1 MSTGIMSSSYPHNN
15 FLETNAMFLK
25 FADDLDNL
33 TGGSLSV
40 DDNSERYV
48 AANGRIPMTIAPG
61 TEKPISSYAIPFS
74 QAIGVCVRKIFSIHC
89 LKWAD
94 IDREYIEIVK
104 ADLQH
109 LKKFGDDC
117 HRHFKKY
124 SDPEEARANPPNLLE
139 QSWTNKATKQKQP
152 YNHSSGSKSFLQR
165 QHELTKQRG
174 ESVDCVELFRETHI
188 RSGTF
193 VLHVVEDVHNQ
204 VLELQSQPTPED
216 YSKSLGWGPKPK
228 ARKTISA
235 SNSSTSCS
243 QSIEREIQLQ
253 AKLDEA
259 LEQIERIEKQTRN
272 HQALAS
278 EVEQM

>member
-1 MSTGIMSSSYPHNN
+1 MIEEEEKPSSSNFSHSLAVIVPLSYRLSLPHIEEKEIEERC
-15 FLETNAMFLK
+15 LKDETSRNIGTPRRSVQCRLLK
-25 FADDLDNL
+25 L
-33 TGGSLSV
+33 
-40 DDNSERYV
+40 ERYV

-204 VLELQSQPTPED
+204 VLELQSQPTPEG
-216 YSKSLGWGPKPK
+216 S
-228 ARKTISA
+228 
-235 SNSSTSCS
+235 
-243 QSIEREIQLQ
+243 
-253 AKLDEA
+253 
-259 LEQIERIEKQTRN
+259 
-272 HQALAS
+272 
-278 EVEQM
+278 